1 MDGNLAKTL
10 KLDVGDPG
18 VVNNLVLES
27 YKLKSLSLSNSD
39 VLKASKTVAPTN
51 QYFDSMV
58 GDITLSYTATDQNS
72 PTFQFNEW
80 KKFTDSSVKQL
91 LKY

>member
-27 YKLKSLSLSNSD
+27 YKLKSLSNSD
-39 VLKASKTVAPTN
+39 ALKASKTVAPTN
-51 QYFDSMV
+51 QYFNSMV
-58 GDITLSYTATDQNS
+58 EDITLSYTATDQNS

-80 KKFTDSSVKQL
+80 RKFTDSSVKQL